1 MEEVLKLQAQIK
13 EIKAQYQ
20 AQREEIIR
28 KRQDNYAKIDTLLEG
43 IEIIKKQI
51 KDIHKDNKVL
61 GNELTRVEHE
71 VKVVT
76 LPLRTQVWRYMEALR
91 KEIRAHEE
99 VDSE

>member
-20 AQREEIIR
+20 AQRQEIIR

-76 LPLRTQVWRYMEALR
+76 LPLRTKVWRYMEALR

>member
-28 KRQDNYAKIDTLLEG
+28 KRQDNYAKIDTLFEG